1 MKKLSKKPNSQDAAR
16 DSHAPGR
23 PVRQPARDRVL
34 AQGEGCVSRPLLV
47 KRRGAEGATGRAEAL
62 MIGGARTSSFFLLR
76 RRPSDD
82 FLFASLIRSRSSLA
96 HSLSTSRPKQLCD
109 EHGIGPDG
117 QLLDPE
123 VVRDIFPSFSRRNR
137 RRRAHRRQSM
147 LSFLLSFS
155 FSLDGALSL
164 HPPSR
169 ALLPT
174 RVQRR
179 RRESSIRRVEL
190 AVERHNRARKGDAFH
205 SPTVAERD
213 PSPSSLS
220 FSFLSLTPS
229 TTTLPPPPKKKKGD
243 PRPQGHLLQPVR
255 GGPLRPAGAPRRPRA
270 ARRRG
275 RAVRPGRRPP
285 LLRRL
290 AAVRQPRGRRGR
302 EQLGLGVLAGGAGL
316 RGPPRDARP

>member
-1 MKKLSKKPNSQDAAR
+1 MHHPYARWRRPRVDQRERKRERDRKRKERVKKNEGEGRGGVFTLKKLSKKPNSQDAAR

-23 PVRQPARDRVL
+23 PVRQPARDCVL
-34 AQGEGCVSRPLLV
+34 AQGKGCVSRPLLV

-76 RRPSDD
+76 RRPSDG

-123 VVRDIFPSFSRRNR
+123 VVRDIFPSFSRRHR
-137 RRRAHRRQSM
+137 RRRRHRRQSM
-147 LSFLLSFS
+147 LSFLLSLS

-179 RRESSIRRVEL
+179 R
-190 AVERHNRARKGDAFH
+190 K
-205 SPTVAERD
+205 
-213 PSPSSLS
+213 
-220 FSFLSLTPS
+220 
-229 TTTLPPPPKKKKGD
+229 
-243 PRPQGHLLQPVR
+243 
-255 GGPLRPAGAPRRPRA
+255 
-270 ARRRG
+270 
-275 RAVRPGRRPP
+275 
-285 LLRRL
+285 
-290 AAVRQPRGRRGR
+290 
-302 EQLGLGVLAGGAGL
+302 
-316 RGPPRDARP
+316 